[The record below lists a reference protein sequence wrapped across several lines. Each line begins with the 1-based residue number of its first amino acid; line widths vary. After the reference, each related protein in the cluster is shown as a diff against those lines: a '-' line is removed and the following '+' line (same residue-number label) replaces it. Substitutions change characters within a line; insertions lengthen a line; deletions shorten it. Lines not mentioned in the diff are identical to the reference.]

1 MTTDGERSTM
11 TTNGDQSTGS
21 GGRGRSRELAIAG
34 ALALLVVAVAAAGPV
49 LVDARPAYEIPVT
62 ERSDAAALED
72 PDSEA
77 WNEVPAATVPLSSA
91 GANVPGGDETT
102 VERARVEVAQADDR
116 LFVRVSWQDP
126 TADRNDTDIR
136 EFGDAVAIQ
145 LPVNESERPPIAMG
159 STDNM
164 VNVWYWSASAGGEE
178 LLAGG
183 PGSTTEFREQS
194 VATTATH
201 EDGRWNVVFS
211 RPLETDRPNATA
223 ISGET
228 DVDVALA
235 AWNGSNMERSGQKAT
250 SEWYYLAL
258 GPDAGGPPYEVILWS
273 VAGIGI
279 VFTTL
284 VTIEGVRRTRG
295 D

>member
-1 MTTDGERSTM
+1 MSSDDGYP
-11 TTNGDQSTGS
+11 
-21 GGRGRSRELAIAG
+21 RELAVAG
-34 ALALLVVAVAAAGPV
+34 ALALLVVAVAAVAPM
-49 LVDARPAYEIPVT
+49 LVDARPAYEIPVD
-62 ERSDAAALED
+62 ERSDATALED
-72 PDSEA
+72 PGSEA
-77 WNEVPAATVPLSSA
+77 WEDVAAATVPLSSA
-91 GANVPGGDETT
+91 GANVPGGDDTT
-102 VERARVEVAQADDR
+102 VERARVEVARTDER
-116 LFVRVSWQDP
+116 LFVRVSWQDR

-136 EFGDAVAIQ
+136 EFADAVALQ

-159 STDNM
+159 STDNK
-164 VNVWYWSASAGGEE
+164 VNVWYWSGTGRTEE

-183 PGSTTEFREQS
+183 PGSTTAFQEAA
-194 VATTATH
+194 VTANATH
-201 EDGRWNVVFS
+201 DDGRWNVVFS
-211 RPLETDRPNATA
+211 RPLETDRANATA
-223 ISGET
+223 ISGEE

-235 AWNGSNMERSGQKAT
+235 VWNGSNMERSGQKAT

-258 GPDAGGPPYEVILWS
+258 GPDTGGPPYQVILWS

>member
-1 MTTDGERSTM
+1 MTSSDARG
-11 TTNGDQSTGS
+11 GGGS
-21 GGRGRSRELAIAG
+21 GRSRTRELAMAG
-34 ALALLVVAVAAAGPV
+34 VLAILVVAVAAVAPM
-49 LVDARPAYEIPVT
+49 LVDARPAYEIPVD
-62 ERSDAAALED
+62 ERSDASALEA

-77 WNEVPAATVPLSSA
+77 WDEVPAATVPLSSA
-91 GANVPGGDETT
+91 GANVPGGDDTT
-102 VERARVEVAQADDR
+102 VERARVEVARTDEH

-126 TADRNDTDIR
+126 TADRNDTGIR
-136 EFGDAVAIQ
+136 EFGDAVALQ
-145 LPVNESERPPIAMG
+145 LPVNETARPPIAMG

-164 VNVWYWSASAGGEE
+164 VNVWYWSASAGTEE

-183 PGSTTEFREQS
+183 PGSTTEFQEAS
-194 VATTATH
+194 VEANATH
-201 EDGRWNVVFS
+201 DDGRWTVVYS
-211 RPLETDRPNATA
+211 RPLETDRANATS
-223 ISGET
+223 ISGES
-228 DVDVALA
+228 DVDVAVA
-235 AWNGSNMERSGQKAT
+235 VWNGSNMERSGQKAT

-258 GPDAGGPPYEVILWS
+258 GPDTGGPPYEAILWA

>member
-1 MTTDGERSTM
+1 MTSSDERA
-11 TTNGDQSTGS
+11 
-21 GGRGRSRELAIAG
+21 GGPAGTGRSRELAMAG
-34 ALALLVVAVAAAGPV
+34 ALALLVVAVAAVAPM
-49 LVDARPAYEIPVT
+49 LVDARPAYEIPVD
-62 ERSDAAALED
+62 ERSDASALEA

-77 WNEVPAATVPLSSA
+77 WDEVPAATVPLSSA

-102 VERARVEVAQADDR
+102 VERARVEVAQTEDR
-116 LFVRVSWQDP
+116 LFVRLSWQDP
-126 TADRNDTDIR
+126 TADRNDTAIR
-136 EFGDAVAIQ
+136 EFGDAVALQ
-145 LPVNESERPPIAMG
+145 LPVNESARPPIAMG
-159 STDNM
+159 STSNQ
-164 VNVWYWSASAGGEE
+164 VNVWYWSASAGSEE

-183 PGSTTEFREQS
+183 PGSTTEFQEAS
-194 VATTATH
+194 VAANATH
-201 EDGRWNVVFS
+201 DDGRWNVVFS
-211 RPLETDRPNATA
+211 RPLETDRANATA
-223 ISGET
+223 ISGDA

-235 AWNGSNMERSGQKAT
+235 VWNGSNMERSGQKAT

-258 GPDAGGPPYEVILWS
+258 GPDTGGPPYEVILWS

>member
-1 MTTDGERSTM
+1 MSSDDGYP
-11 TTNGDQSTGS
+11 
-21 GGRGRSRELAIAG
+21 RELAVAG
-34 ALALLVVAVAAAGPV
+34 ALALLVVAVAAVAPM
-49 LVDARPAYEIPVT
+49 LVDARPAYEIPVD
-62 ERSDAAALED
+62 ERSDATALED
-72 PDSEA
+72 PGSESWEDVA
-77 WNEVPAATVPLSSA
+77 AATVPLSSA
-91 GANVPGGDETT
+91 GANVPGGDDTT
-102 VERARVEVAQADDR
+102 VERARVEVAQTDER
-116 LFVRVSWQDP
+116 LFVRVSWQDR

-136 EFGDAVAIQ
+136 EFADAIALQ

-159 STDNM
+159 STDNK
-164 VNVWYWSASAGGEE
+164 VNVWYWSGTGRTEE

-183 PGSTTEFREQS
+183 PGSTTAFQEAA
-194 VATTATH
+194 VTANATH
-201 EDGRWNVVFS
+201 DDGRWNVVFS
-211 RPLETDRPNATA
+211 RPLETDRANATA
-223 ISGET
+223 ISGEE

-235 AWNGSNMERSGQKAT
+235 VWNGSNMERSGQKAT

-258 GPDAGGPPYEVILWS
+258 GPDAGGPSYQVILWS